1 MKKQII
7 FFALCLFMGTAF
19 SQSIDEG
26 KKMMYYE
33 RWDSAE
39 ETFRKLI
46 ASDPGNREAYY
57 WLTKV
62 QIEKDSLSEAKK
74 TQQQLQSWLASNP
87 KQKALPLNDVSA
99 AELLLHEN
107 KLSEAKAAFEQVLK
121 ETKYKKPEVLIAVS
135 RAYLDAKSLD
145 YNYILDLLQKAEK
158 RDKKNPEIFVLRG
171 EVYRRLNDGSKS
183 VQAYLAALNKDAS
196 NAKALYS
203 IGKIYLT
210 QNNPEMFL
218 KYFNEA
224 IAKDPAYA
232 PAYYELYYYYYFRDV
247 NKAKGYL
254 DQYIAKTDPS
264 IENEYL
270 VTDFLYASS
279 QPQQAIDKAKSL
291 LESEKEKAQPRLFK
305 LIAYSYDA
313 LGDSTQALDYLQ
325 QYFQKEVDSNLVA
338 KDFELKANLLA
349 KFPGNNEEVVASFQ
363 RAIEMDTVKANKV
376 EYASQVAKFY
386 KKLDDK
392 SNEAKWLGR
401 VYQLKEDPTNI
412 DLYYW
417 GVAHYSAEEYQK
429 ADSVFSV
436 YTEKHPEHVQG
447 FYWRAK
453 ANALIDSTM
462 ENGLA
467 IPYYEKVIEMAS
479 ADTVQNKSLLI
490 QAYGYI
496 GAYHANVKKDY
507 DTALTNFDKILQLD
521 AGNTDAIR
529 YRDILLKWVQAE
541 TSNRP

>member
-1 MKKQII
+1 MKQQLI
-7 FFALCLFMGTAF
+7 FLALSLFIGTAF
-19 SQSIDEG
+19 AQSVEEG
-26 KKMMYYE
+26 KKLMYYD
-33 RWDSAE
+33 RFNSAE
-39 ETFRKLI
+39 DNFRKVI

-62 QIEKDSLSEAKK
+62 LIEKDDLAGAKK
-74 TQQQLQSWLASNP
+74 TQQELQAWLAANP
-87 KQKALPLNDVSA
+87 KQEPLPLNKVSD
-99 AELLLHEN
+99 AELLLHDK
-107 KLSEAKAAFEQVLK
+107 KLPEAKAAFDQLLK

-145 YNYILDLLQKAEK
+145 YNYILDLLDKAEK

-171 EVYRRLNDGSKS
+171 EVYRRLNDGGKS
-183 VQAYLAALNKDAS
+183 VQSYLAALSKDAS
-196 NAKALYS
+196 NAEALYS

-247 NKAKGYL
+247 NKAKSYL

-270 VTDFLYASS
+270 MTDFLYASS
-279 QPQQAIDKAKSL
+279 QPQQAVDKAKSL

-313 LGDSTQALDYLQ
+313 LGDSTNALEYLK

-338 KDFELKANLLA
+338 KDFELKAKLLA
-349 KFPGNNEEVVASFQ
+349 KFPGNDDEVVASFQ
-363 RAIEMDTVKANKV
+363 RAIEMDTLKANKV
-376 EYASQVAKFY
+376 EYAAQVAKFY
-386 KKLDDK
+386 KNAGDK
-392 SNEAKWLGR
+392 SNEAKWLGK
-401 VYQLKEDPTNI
+401 VYQLKDDPTNI

-417 GVAHYSAEEYQK
+417 GVAHYSAEEYQQ
-429 ADSVFSV
+429 ADSVFAV
-436 YTEKHPEHVQG
+436 YTEKHPEHIQG

-467 IPYYEKVIEMAS
+467 IPHYEKVIEMAA

-496 GAYHANVKKDY
+496 GAYLANVKKEY
-507 DTALTNFDKILQLD
+507 DMALTNFDKILQLD
-521 AGNTDAIR
+521 ADNTDAIR

-541 TSNRP
+541 TRN

>member
-1 MKKQII
+1 MKKQIT
-7 FFALCLFMGTAF
+7 FLALCLFTGIAF

-26 KKMMYYE
+26 KKMIYYG
-33 RWDSAE
+33 RWNSAE
-39 ETFRKLI
+39 DNFRKLI
-46 ASDPGNREAYY
+46 ASDPENQEAHY
-57 WLTKV
+57 WLIKV
-62 QIEKDSLSEAKK
+62 LIEKDNLPEAKK
-74 TQQQLQSWLASNP
+74 TQQQLQAWLDANP
-87 KQKALPLNDVSA
+87 KQKPLPLNEVSA
-99 AELLLHEN
+99 ADLLLHQK
-107 KLSEAKAAFEQVLK
+107 KLPEARAAFDQVLK

-135 RAYLDAKSLD
+135 RAYLDAKSTD
-145 YNYILDLLQKAEK
+145 YTYILDLLEKAEK

-183 VQAYLAALNKDAS
+183 VQSYLAALNKDAS
-196 NAKALYS
+196 NAEALYS

-224 IAKDPAYA
+224 ITKDPTYA

-264 IENEYL
+264 IGNEYL
-270 VTDFLYASS
+270 MTDFLYASS

-291 LESEKEKAQPRLFK
+291 LESEKEKAQPRLLK

-313 LGDSTQALDYLQ
+313 LGDSTKALEYLQ
-325 QYFQKEVDSNLVA
+325 QYFQKEVDSNHVA

-349 KFPGNNEEVVASFQ
+349 KFPGNDDEVVASLQ
-363 RAIEMDTVKANKV
+363 RAIEMDTVNANKV
-376 EYASQVAKFY
+376 EYASQAAKFY
-386 KKLDDK
+386 KNRGDK

-417 GVAHYSAEEYQK
+417 GVAHYSAEEYQQ

-436 YTEKHPEHVQG
+436 YTETHPEHVQG

-453 ANALIDSTM
+453 ATALIDSTM
-462 ENGLA
+462 EHGLA

-521 AGNTDAIR
+521 ADNTDAIR

-541 TSNRP
+541 TSN

>member
-7 FFALCLFMGTAF
+7 FLTLSLFVGTAF

-33 RWDSAE
+33 RWNSAE
-39 ETFRKLI
+39 DNFKKLI

-62 QIEKDSLSEAKK
+62 LIEKDNLPEARK
-74 TQQQLQSWLASNP
+74 TQQQLQSWLAANP
-87 KQKALPLNDVSA
+87 KQDPLPLNKVSA
-99 AELLLHEN
+99 AELLLQEK
-107 KLSEAKAAFEQVLK
+107 KLPEAKAAFEQVLK

-135 RAYLDAKSLD
+135 RAFLDAKSLD
-145 YNYILDLLQKAEK
+145 YNYILDLLEKAEK
-158 RDKKNPEIFVLRG
+158 RAKKDPEIFVLRG
-171 EVYRRLNDGSKS
+171 EVYRRLNDGGKS
-183 VQAYLAALNKDAS
+183 VQSYLAALNKDGS

-264 IENEYL
+264 IDNEYL

-313 LGDSTQALDYLQ
+313 LGDSTQALEYLQ
-325 QYFQKEVDSNLVA
+325 QYFQKEVDSNHVA

-349 KFPGNNEEVVASFQ
+349 KFPGNEDEVVASLQ
-363 RAIEMDTVKANKV
+363 RAIEMDTLKSNKV
-376 EYASQVAKFY
+376 EYASQAANFY
-386 KKLDDK
+386 KGLGDK

-417 GVAHYSAEEYQK
+417 GVAHYSAEEYAQ
-429 ADSVFSV
+429 ADSVFAV
-436 YTEKHPEHVQG
+436 YTEKHPEHIQG

-462 ENGLA
+462 QNGLA
-467 IPYYEKVIEMAS
+467 IPHYEKVIEMAE
-479 ADTVQNKSLLI
+479 ADTIDNKSLLI

-496 GAYHANVKKDY
+496 GAYQANVKKDY
-507 DTALTNFDKILQLD
+507 DTALANFDKILQLD
-521 AGNTDAIR
+521 ADNTDAIR

-541 TSNRP
+541 TSN

>member
-7 FFALCLFMGTAF
+7 VLSLCLFAGIAF

-26 KKMMYYE
+26 KKMMYYG
-33 RWDSAE
+33 RSNSAE
-39 ETFRKLI
+39 ENFRKLI
-46 ASDPGNREAYY
+46 IADPGNREAYY

-62 QIEKDSLSEAKK
+62 LIEKNNLAEANK
-74 TQQQLQSWLASNP
+74 TQQQLQSWLVSNP
-87 KQKALPLNDVSA
+87 KQKALPLNEVSA
-99 AELLLHEN
+99 GELLLREK
-107 KLSEAKAAFEQVLK
+107 KLPEAKAAFDRVLN
-121 ETKYKKPEVLIAVS
+121 ETRYKKPEVLIAVS
-135 RAYLDAKSLD
+135 RACLDAKSVD
-145 YNYILDLLQKAEK
+145 YNYILDLLDKAEK

-171 EVYRRLNDGSKS
+171 EVYRRLNDGGRS
-183 VQAYLAALNKDAS
+183 VQSYLAALDKDAS
-196 NAKALYS
+196 NAEALYS

-224 IAKDPAYA
+224 ITKDPAYA

-254 DQYIAKTDPS
+254 DQYVAKTDPS
-264 IENEYL
+264 VANEYL
-270 VTDFLYASS
+270 MTDFLYASS
-279 QPQQAIDKAKSL
+279 QPQQAIEKAKSL
-291 LESEKEKAQPRLFK
+291 LEREKENAQPRLFK

-313 LGDSTQALDYLQ
+313 LGDSTKALEFLQ
-325 QYFQKEVDSNLVA
+325 RYFQKEVDSNHVA

-349 KFPGNNEEVVASFQ
+349 KFPGNDDEVAASLQ
-363 RAIEMDTVKANKV
+363 RALEMDTVSANKV
-376 EYASQVAKFY
+376 NYASQVARFY
-386 KKLDDK
+386 KKLGNK

-417 GVAHYSAEEYQK
+417 GVAHYSAGEYQK
-429 ADSVFSV
+429 ADTVFSI

-467 IPYYEKVIEMAS
+467 IPYYQKVIEMAS

-496 GAYHANVKKDY
+496 GAYLANVRKDY

-521 AGNTDAIR
+521 ANNADAIR
-529 YRDILLKWVQAE
+529 YRDILLKWVQSE
-541 TSNRP
+541 TSN